1 MAGLLYFVPR
11 LCYPARDKRG
21 RLAAGRTSNSTFAR
35 DAASQ
40 PGGKGTPR
48 IILPHKTMGARH
60 RIHRSPPLRGTKV
73 TLRGLASSV
82 RKAKE
87 DRAPWVFWPVGQ
99 RLYDKLM
106 PMNSDPSLLRAALV
120 GYENQLQ
127 KIDQA
132 IADLRQRLR
141 LAPSSASQPAHGRLR
156 TLSPAARRRIA
167 AAQKKRWAAYRKSK
181 GAGK

>member
-1 MAGLLYFVPR
+1 MRWRASFGFVPR
-11 LCYPARDKRG
+11 LCYPARDKSG
-21 RLAAGRTSNSTFAR
+21 CLSAGKTSNSTDAR
-35 DAASQ
+35 DAASR
-40 PGGKGTPR
+40 PGGECAPDYW
-48 IILPHKTMGARH
+48 
-60 RIHRSPPLRGTKV
+60 SPSTQSTDHPPSRGTKV
-73 TLRGLASSV
+73 TLQRLASGV

-87 DRAPWVFWPVGQ
+87 DRALWFLA
-99 RLYDKLM
+99 RLSKALYDKLM

-132 IADLRQRLR
+132 IADLRQRLH
-141 LAPSSASQPAHGRLR
+141 LAPAGASQPSSGRLR
-156 TLSPAARRRIA
+156 TLSAAARRRTA